1 MMNLIFA
8 MASKDDN
15 RINTKDGNTGAM
27 NSKKISPDKL
37 KIPQVIGKAARY
49 KAALEIHGEHLE
61 AHRNQL
67 KEIQE
72 RHSLVTDEII
82 PKLSLM
88 GEALQARMDSMQLK
102 VDRLRDIRLEIE
114 RNQAAEEVNAKPV
127 ADETPPQR
135 MILNPQVLNAMG
147 LRDLSN
153 LVSREVIKLICELA
167 IRGAPVTTPSTTP
180 PPPATPPPATP
191 PTAVPLTTSPH
202 TPSTII
208 QPSPELP
215 SAPSSPQKTYKERQK
230 ERRKQKKAEKAK
242 LQKQQALEST
252 NAKVHMSRK
261 LMKEKKLAMK
271 TPMKRL
277 RSLRIKEEMMGSRT
291 VKVIRDRLW
300 KIGQAIR
307 WAPVLVWM
315 RSVRRV
321 DMETRWKLRTRPYAF
336 C

>member
-1 MMNLIFA
+1 
-8 MASKDDN
+8 MASKGGN
-15 RINTKDGNTGAM
+15 RIDTADGNTGAM
-27 NSKKISPDKL
+27 NTKKTGSDKL
-37 KIPQVIGKAARY
+37 KTPRVIREAARY
-49 KAALEIHGEHLE
+49 KVALEIHGEHLE

-72 RHSLVTDEII
+72 RHSLVIDEIM

-88 GEALQARMDSMQLK
+88 GESLQSGMESMQLK
-102 VDRLRDIRLEIE
+102 VDRLRDIRSEIE
-114 RNQAAEEVNAKPV
+114 RDQAAEKINAKPV
-127 ADETPPQR
+127 VDETPPQR
-135 MILNPQVLNAMG
+135 MTLNPQVLHAMG

-153 LVSREVIKLICELA
+153 LVSREVIKLVCELA

-191 PTAVPLTTSPH
+191 PTTVPLNTSPP

-215 SAPSSPQKTYKERQK
+215 PASSPQKTYKERQK

-242 LQKQQALEST
+242 HQKEQTLESPT
-252 NAKVHMSRK
+252 VEVNTSRRV
-261 LMKEKKLAMK
+261 MKEKKLAMK
-271 TPMKRL
+271 RPVKRL
-277 RSLRIKEEMMGSRT
+277 RSRQIKEEMMGSRT

-300 KIGQAIR
+300 ETGQAIR
-307 WAPVLVWM
+307 WAPCLLVWM
-315 RSVRRV
+315 RSVEKF

-336 C
+336 F